1 MSTET
6 NQDLLKDFKQA
17 TYEEWR
23 TAAEALLKGAPFEK
37 RMLTKTPEG
46 IVLQPI
52 YRQEDVAEL
61 NTSVCAPGEGNFARG
76 ADASGYLGNAWEIAQ
91 EQPYGDPQTFN
102 TALLKDLDAGQSA
115 VNTLLDAASQLGLDP
130 DQAEDSQ
137 VGECGLSLSSLA
149 DLKVAFSGLK
159 ADFLP
164 VYFQSGCAGL
174 STEALFAAW
183 LKDEGLK
190 LSEVKGGLNMD
201 PYGVLAARGKLPAS
215 LDSLLDELALLVKYN
230 AKNAPD
236 FSAAGISGIPY
247 HGAGASATE
256 ELASVLST
264 GVAYLREMDKRGI
277 SVDEAASQVRFTL
290 SIGGNFFM
298 EIAKFKVARMLWA
311 KIVKELGGSES
322 ACRMVIHARTGMA
335 NKTQLDPYVN
345 MLRGTTEAFSAVV
358 GGASSICVGCFDE
371 TVRMPDDFS
380 RRIARN
386 LQVILQE
393 ECELTH
399 VIDPAGGSWY
409 IDSLTSELSKKAWEC
424 FQELEAEGG
433 ILASLKGGKW
443 QAKLAETRSAKETAL
458 AQRRSSLIGTN
469 QYPNLEEKPL
479 VAEVF
484 TTDAFKAKVRE
495 AAKAARSAKDC
506 DCAKAAFAKVS
517 DDEKVDFLIGKIEDG
532 ATIGCITKLFR
543 ADAVEEVLEAPL
555 PSWRLA
561 QNYEALRMAAS
572 EYCAKTGSAPKIFL
586 SNLGPLKKHKIRADF
601 TRSFFA
607 AGGFECQYGE
617 GIEDVD
623 TGVKE
628 FLDSGARIA
637 VICGTDPDYV
647 EKVPALAAALKKA
660 APEMKL
666 LLAGFPGDNLETFKE
681 AGLDDYIFVK
691 SNNYEVNKSHLEWLG
706 VL

>member
-6 NQDLLKDFKQA
+6 NEDLLKDFKQA

-23 TAAEALLKGAPFEK
+23 AAAEALLKGAPFEK

-52 YRQEDVAEL
+52 YRQEDVAERV
-61 NTSVCAPGEGNFARG
+61 TSTEAPGEGNFARG
-76 ADASGYLGNAWEIAQ
+76 ANPSGYLGSPWEIAQ
-91 EQPYGDPQTFN
+91 EQPYGDPQVFN
-102 TALLKDLDAGQSA
+102 EALLKDLNAGQSA
-115 VNTLLDAASQLGLDP
+115 VNALLDSASQLGLDP
-130 DQAEDSQ
+130 DQATDAQ
-137 VGECGLSLSSLA
+137 VGECGLSLSTLD
-149 DLKVAFSGLK
+149 DLKVALNGVK
-159 ADFLP
+159 AGYLP

-174 STEALFAAW
+174 STQALFNAW
-183 LKDEGLK
+183 LKEQGLDTAQ
-190 LSEVKGGLNMD
+190 VKGGLNMD

-215 LDSLLDELALLVKYN
+215 LDALLDELALLVRHN
-230 AKNAPD
+230 AQNAPD

-264 GVAYLREMDKRGI
+264 GVAYLRAMDARGI
-277 SVDEAASQVRFTL
+277 SVDEAAGQLRFTL

-311 KIVKELGGSES
+311 RVVKELGGGPE
-322 ACRMVIHARTGMA
+322 ACRMKIHARTGMA

-345 MLRGTTEAFSAVV
+345 MLRTTTEAFSAVV

-371 TVRMPDDFS
+371 TVRLPDDFS
-380 RRIARN
+380 RRLARN

-409 IDSLTSELSKKAWEC
+409 IDSLTDELAKKAWAA
-424 FQELEAEGG
+424 FQNLEKEGG
-433 ILASLKGGKW
+433 IVASLKSGKW
-443 QAKLAETRSAKETAL
+443 QETLAATRASRESML
-458 AQRRSSLIGTN
+458 GQRRASLIGTN

-479 VAEVF
+479 EARVV
-484 TTDAFKAKVRE
+484 TNPAFKDKARN
-495 AAKAARSAKDC
+495 AAKSRRQEN
-506 DCAKAAFAKVS
+506 DCAAVRKAYE
-517 DDEKVDFLIGKIEDG
+517 DTPEGEKIVFLIDAIAKG
-532 ATIGCITKLFR
+532 ATVGCVTKLFR
-543 ADAVEEVLEAPL
+543 SDAVEEILDTPL

-561 QNYEALRMAAS
+561 QRYEALRAAAAKYK
-572 EYCAKTGSAPKIFL
+572 EKTGTAPQIFL
-586 SNLGPLKKHKIRADF
+586 ANLGPLKKHKIRADF

-607 AGGFECQYGE
+607 AGGFECIYGS

-623 TGVKE
+623 TGVKD
-628 FLDSGARIA
+628 FIRSGARIA
-637 VICGTDPDYV
+637 VMCGTDPDYV
-647 EKVPALAAALKKA
+647 EKVPELASALKKA
-660 APEMKL
+660 APDMTL
-666 LLAGFPGDNLETFKE
+666 LLAGFPGDNLATFKE

-691 SNNYEVNKSHLEWLG
+691 SNNYEVNKAHLEWLG

>member
-1 MSTET
+1 MSTDT
-6 NQDLLKDFKQA
+6 NEDLLKDFKQA

-23 TAAEALLKGAPFEK
+23 EAAEALLKGAPFEK

-52 YRQEDVAEL
+52 YRQEDVAALE
-61 NTSVCAPGEGNFARG
+61 TSTYAPGEGNFSRG

-91 EQPYGDPQTFN
+91 EQPYGDPLVFN
-102 TALLKDLDAGQSA
+102 EALLKDLDAGQSA
-115 VNTLLDAASQLGLDP
+115 VNVLLDAASQLGIDP
-130 DQAEDSQ
+130 DAAEEAQ
-137 VGECGLSLSSLA
+137 VGECGLSLSSLD
-149 DLKVAFSGLK
+149 DLKVAFAGLK
-159 ADFLP
+159 ADYLP

-174 STEALFAAW
+174 STQALFNAW
-183 LKDEGLK
+183 LKNQGLEAAK
-190 LSEVKGGLNMD
+190 VKGGLNMD

-215 LDSLLDELALLVKYN
+215 LDALLDELALLVKYN
-230 AKNAPD
+230 AKNAPG
-236 FSAAGISGIPY
+236 FAAAGISGIPY

-264 GVAYLREMDKRGI
+264 GVAYLRAMDARGI
-277 SVDEAASQVRFTL
+277 SVDDAASQVRFTL

-311 KIVKELGGSES
+311 KIVKELGGGPD
-322 ACRMVIHARTGMA
+322 ACRMNVHARTGMA

-345 MLRGTTEAFSAVV
+345 MLRTTTEAFSAVV
-358 GGASSICVGCFDE
+358 GGASSVCVGCFDE
-371 TVRMPDDFS
+371 TMRLPDDFS

-409 IDSLTSELSKKAWEC
+409 IDSLTDELAKKAWGA
-424 FQELEAEGG
+424 FQALEKDGG
-433 ILASLKGGKW
+433 IVASLKSGKW
-443 QAKLAETRSAKETAL
+443 QATLAEIRASREKLL
-458 AQRRSSLIGTN
+458 AQRQASLIGTN
-469 QYPNLEEKPL
+469 QYPNLEETPL
-479 VAEVF
+479 AAGVVTSE
-484 TTDAFKAKVRE
+484 AFKSKVRA
-495 AAKAARSAKDC
+495 AAKARREANQCSTVRDAYN
-506 DCAKAAFAKVS
+506 KVS
-517 DDEKVDFLIGKIEDG
+517 EEDKLSFLTDAVEGG

-543 ADAVEEVLEAPL
+543 SDAVEEVLETPL

-561 QNYEALRMAAS
+561 QKYEALRSAAAK
-572 EYCAKTGSAPKIFL
+572 YKAKTGTAPQIFL
-586 SNLGPLKKHKIRADF
+586 ANLGPLKKHKARADF

-607 AGGFECQYGE
+607 AGGFECQYSA
-617 GIEDVD
+617 GIEDFD
-623 TGVKE
+623 TGVKD
-628 FLDSGARIA
+628 FIKSGARIA

-647 EKVPALAAALKKA
+647 EAVPALAAALKKA
-660 APEMKL
+660 APDMKL
-666 LLAGFPGDNLETFKE
+666 LLAGFPGDNLEAYKQ

-691 SNNYEVNKSHLEWLG
+691 SNNYEVNKAHLEWLG

>member
-23 TAAEALLKGAPFEK
+23 AAAEALLKGAPFEK

-52 YRQEDVAEL
+52 YRKEDVEKLA
-61 NTSVCAPGEGNFARG
+61 TSTNAPGEGNFARG
-76 ADASGYLGNAWEIAQ
+76 AEASGYLGNAWEIAQ
-91 EQPYGDPQTFN
+91 EQPYGDPQIFN
-102 TALLKDLDAGQSA
+102 EALLKDLDAGQSA
-115 VNTLLDAASQLGLDP
+115 VNALLDSASQLGIDP
-130 DQAEDSQ
+130 DQADDAQ
-137 VGECGLSLSSLA
+137 VGECGLSLATLD
-149 DLKVAFSGLK
+149 DLKVAFSGVK
-159 ADFLP
+159 ADYLP

-174 STEALFAAW
+174 STQALFNAW
-183 LKDEGLK
+183 LKAEGLDVAK
-190 LSEVKGGLNMD
+190 VKGGLNMD
-201 PYGVLAARGKLPAS
+201 PYGVLATRGKLPAS
-215 LDSLLDELALLVKYN
+215 LDALLDELAILVKYN

-236 FSAAGISGIPY
+236 FAAAGISGIPY

-264 GVAYLREMDKRGI
+264 GVAYLRAMDARGI

-311 KIVKELGGSES
+311 KVVKELGGGPE
-322 ACRMVIHARTGMA
+322 ACRMTIHARTGMA

-345 MLRGTTEAFSAVV
+345 MLRTTTEAFSAVV

-371 TVRMPDDFS
+371 TVRLPDAFA

-386 LQVILQE
+386 LQIILQE

-409 IDSLTSELSKKAWEC
+409 IDSLTDELAKKVWAA
-424 FQELEAEGG
+424 FQELEKQGG
-433 ILASLKGGKW
+433 IVASLKSGKW
-443 QAKLAETRSAKETAL
+443 QETLAATRANREKSL
-458 AQRRSSLIGTN
+458 GQRRASLIGTN
-469 QYPNLEEKPL
+469 QYPNLDEKPL
-479 VAEVF
+479 PAGIV
-484 TTDAFKAKVRE
+484 TTSEFKAKVR
-495 AAKAARSAKDC
+495 KSAKERREANN
-506 DCAKAAFAKVS
+506 CASVREAYEAVPEEGKLA
-517 DDEKVDFLIGKIEDG
+517 FLIDAIEGG

-543 ADAVEEVLEAPL
+543 SDAVEETLEVPL

-561 QNYEALRMAAS
+561 QSYEALRATAAKYK
-572 EYCAKTGSAPKIFL
+572 EKTGSAPQIFL
-586 SNLGPLKKHKIRADF
+586 ANLGPLKKHKIRADF

-607 AGGFECQYGE
+607 AGGFECQYGS
-617 GIEDVD
+617 GIEDID

-628 FLDSGARIA
+628 FKKSGARIA

-647 EKVPALAAALKKA
+647 EKVPALAAALKNS
-660 APEMKL
+660 APDMKL
-666 LLAGFPGDNLETFKE
+666 LLAGYPGDNLEAFKE

-691 SNNYEVNKSHLEWLG
+691 SNNYEVNKAHLEWLG